1 MSGSI
6 KKLNGSI
13 AYIASALILAVCV
26 SGCGVFPAKSQSIE
40 LPLLTFEHNPQSQ
53 LIKQSVTVQ
62 YNDRALT
69 FLVLSRI
76 SADSLKTIAIL
87 PTGQQLY
94 SLEYDGREFQADV
107 SELMKVKP
115 GEIIAMQQFVLWPL
129 ESIEQEFGKKSDDWV
144 VKEALPV
151 RELFYADHL
160 VLTATYSTY
169 GVEIRHH
176 LKHYTMLIKS
186 LESQPL

>member
-6 KKLNGSI
+6 KKLNDSI
-13 AYIASALILAVCV
+13 VYIASALILAVCV
-26 SGCGVFPAKSQSIE
+26 SGCGVFPEKSQSIE
-40 LPLLTFEHNPQSQ
+40 LPLLTFDHRPESQ

-62 YNDRALT
+62 NIDRALT

-76 SADSLKTIAIL
+76 NTDSLKTVAIL

-94 SLEYDGREFQADV
+94 SLEYDGRELKADV
-107 SELMKVKP
+107 SELMKTKP
-115 GEIIAMQQFVLWPL
+115 GEIIAMQQFVLWSL
-129 ESIEQEFGKKSDDWV
+129 ESIEQAFSKRPDGWV

-151 RELFYADHL
+151 RELFYSDYL

-176 LKHYTMLIKS
+176 LKNYTMLINS

>member
-6 KKLNGSI
+6 KKLNDRI
-13 AYIASALILAVCV
+13 AYIASSLILAVCV
-26 SGCGVFPAKSQSIE
+26 SGCSVFPAKSQSIE
-40 LPLLTFEHNPQSQ
+40 LPLLTFDHHPQSQ

-62 YNDRALT
+62 NNDLALT

-76 SADSLKTIAIL
+76 RTDSLKTVAIL

-94 SLEYDGREFQADV
+94 SLEYDGRELQTDV

-115 GEIIAMQQFVLWPL
+115 SEIIAMQQFVLWPL
-129 ESIEQEFGKKSDDWV
+129 ESIEQEFRKKSDDWA

-176 LKHYTMLIKS
+176 LKNYTMLINS